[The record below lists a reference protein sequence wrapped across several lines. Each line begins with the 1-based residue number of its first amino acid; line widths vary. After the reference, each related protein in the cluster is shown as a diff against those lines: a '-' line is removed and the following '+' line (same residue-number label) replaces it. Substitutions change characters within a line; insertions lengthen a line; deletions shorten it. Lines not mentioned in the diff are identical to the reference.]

1 MHNIQKEG
9 IFLYYKD
16 NVFSI
21 DVVSCSTHTC
31 VCRILEDPG
40 FWLWDEAP
48 RSCDPAGGLGVLV
61 FQQSS
66 SQCVSGRAGI
76 PWAKVSYDERLENY
90 E

>member
-9 IFLYYKD
+9 IFLYYGD

-21 DVVSCSTHTC
+21 DEVSCSTQTC

-48 RSCDPAGGLGVLV
+48 RSCDPAGGLRVLV

-66 SQCVSGRAGI
+66 SQCLSRRAGI
-76 PWAKVSYDERLENY
+76 PWANVSYDERLENY